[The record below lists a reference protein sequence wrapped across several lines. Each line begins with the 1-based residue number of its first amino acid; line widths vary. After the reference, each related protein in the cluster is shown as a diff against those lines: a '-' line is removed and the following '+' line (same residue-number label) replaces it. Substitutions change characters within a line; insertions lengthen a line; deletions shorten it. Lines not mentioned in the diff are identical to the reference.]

1 MPSRCEHPAKGRST
15 VSSPVKCTAKRSRSE
30 PFIDTLPEG
39 IMHDIVSR
47 LTLKDAVRT
56 SSVATSWR
64 RLWACHPDLCFDSPT
79 ILNREPG
86 SRSRRRRHRFIRRV
100 NAILESHNGTRL
112 RRFKIAFTFDA
123 RHAKYLD
130 PWLNFALD
138 SKASI
143 ISVNLLPVL
152 HKGSARS
159 WEETYTMPSRMFSSQ
174 DASYIEMLQLVGVS
188 LKPPH
193 GFDGFVNLRVL
204 DLQCVYMFGG
214 NFELLLSKCNAL
226 ECLHLRHCCPMPNL
240 KVQQPLCRLSYLSV
254 RECLP
259 QGMEFN
265 APNLAKFDY
274 SGEAIPI
281 TLSESMKLAHATVT
295 LMGYDDTLEHVFT
308 ELPKTLSHVET
319 LAVNTCINT
328 EVFGFSKCLMK
339 YTHLIKLE
347 VTVSILG
354 DSRNR
359 NGILRLASLL
369 EVAPLLQR
377 LELNMLPH
385 MSTGFLNVPEAYWDV
400 QPCTHRHLEQV
411 EVSGFIGVNGQL
423 ELVLYI
429 LDNSVALRGMSI
441 EPRVTAYDR
450 VSGYWAGSDVDIRI
464 GRQCALKNFLPED
477 YPDVQ
482 FEIF

>member
-1 MPSRCEHPAKGRST
+1 
-15 VSSPVKCTAKRSRSE
+15 
-30 PFIDTLPEG
+30 
-39 IMHDIVSR
+39 MHDIVSR

-56 SSVATSWR
+56 SLVATNWR
-64 RLWACHPDLCFDSPT
+64 LLWTCHPDLCFDSPT

-86 SRSRRRRHRFIRRV
+86 SRRRSRRNRFIRRV

-112 RRFKIAFTFDA
+112 RRFKIAFTLDT

-130 PWLNFALD
+130 PWLDFALD

-143 ISVNLLPVL
+143 ISINLLPVL

-159 WEETYTMPSRMFSSQ
+159 WEETYTLPLRMFSRQ
-174 DASYIEMLQLVGVS
+174 DASYIELLQFVCVS

-193 GFDGFVNLRVL
+193 SFDGFVNLRVL
-204 DLQCVYMFGG
+204 DLQYVYMLGG
-214 NFELLLSKCNAL
+214 DFELLLSKCNAL
-226 ECLHLRHCCPMPNL
+226 ECLRLSHCCPMPNL

-254 RECLP
+254 RECPPL
-259 QGMEFN
+259 GMEFN

-281 TLSESMKLAHATVT
+281 ALNESMKLTEATVT

-308 ELPKTLSHVET
+308 ELPKTVSRVET
-319 LAVNTCINT
+319 LFVRTCINT

-359 NGILRLASLL
+359 NGILRLVSLL

-385 MSTGFLNVPEAYWDV
+385 LSMGFFNVPEAYWHV
-400 QPCTHRHLEQV
+400 QPCTHHHLEQV
-411 EVSGFIGVNGQL
+411 EVSGFIGENGQV
-423 ELVLYI
+423 ELLLYI
-429 LDNSVALRGMSI
+429 LDNAVALRGMSI

-450 VSGYWAGSDVDIRI
+450 VFGYWAGLDSDIRA
-464 GRQCALKNFLPED
+464 GRECALKNFLPED

-482 FEIF
+482 IEIF

>member
-1 MPSRCEHPAKGRST
+1 MSSRRQHPANMRSA
-15 VSSPVKCTAKRSRSE
+15 VSSKRSRSE
-30 PFIDTLPEG
+30 PLIDSLPEG

-56 SSVATSWR
+56 SCVSTTWR
-64 RLWACHPDLCFDSPT
+64 RLWRCHPDLCFDGPT

-100 NAILESHNGTRL
+100 NAILESHDGTRL
-112 RRFKIAFTFDA
+112 RRFKIAFTLDI

-143 ISVNLLPVL
+143 LSVNLRPVL
-152 HKGSARS
+152 HKGSVRS
-159 WEETYTMPSRMFSSQ
+159 WEETYTLPVRMFSSQ
-174 DASYIEMLQLVGVS
+174 CASCIEMLQLGCVS

-193 GFDGFVNLRVL
+193 DFDGFANLRVL
-204 DLQCVYMFGG
+204 DLEYVYMLGG
-214 NFELLLSKCNAL
+214 NLDLLLSKCNAL
-226 ECLHLRHCCPMPNL
+226 ECLRLSRCCPMPNL

-259 QGMEFN
+259 RGMEFN
-265 APNLAKFDY
+265 APNLTKLDY
-274 SGEAIPI
+274 SGQAIPI
-281 TLSESMKLAHATVT
+281 TLSESMKLTQATVA
-295 LMGYDDTLEHVFT
+295 LMGYDDTLEHVLT

-319 LAVNTCINT
+319 LSVRTCINT
-328 EVFGFSKCLMK
+328 EVFGFSRCLVK
-339 YTHLIKLE
+339 YNHLIKLE

-359 NGILRLASLL
+359 NGILRLANLL
-369 EVAPLLQR
+369 EVAHHLQR

-385 MSTGFLNVPEAYWDV
+385 VSTGFLNNVPEAYWHI

-429 LDNSVALRGMSI
+429 LDNAVALRGMSI

-450 VSGYWAGSDVDIRI
+450 VFGYWAGLDIDI
-464 GRQCALKNFLPED
+464 KTGRECVLKNILPED

-482 FEIF
+482 IEIF